1 MTDPTED
8 IPPDRPLGQSDRD
21 LEFGALC
28 LGVAGAGG
36 IGAVIEFADEFHRP
50 LKGVNPTVPVVAD
63 IHQPPA
69 DRTIAVE
76 DVEFPQSEI
85 GILGPSV
92 GHPADLRARGERHR

>member
-8 IPPDRPLGQSDRD
+8 IPPDRPLGQRDRD
-21 LEFGALC
+21 LEFGALG
-28 LGVAGAGG
+28 LGMAGAGG
-36 IGAVIEFADEFHRP
+36 IGAVIEFAYQFHWP
-50 LKGVNPTVPVVAD
+50 LKGVNPPVPVVAD

-76 DVEFPQSEI
+76 DVKFPEGEI

-92 GHPADLRARGERHR
+92 GHPTNLHAWGKCH